1 MRRVIDYSKAMTAL
15 HDEFAIKN
23 EAFHFRMIRW
33 IDLRYQK
40 RMVCGSGG

>member
-1 MRRVIDYSKAMTAL
+1 MKRVINYSEAMTAL

-23 EAFHFRMIRW
+23 EVFHFRMIRW

-40 RMVCGSGG
+40 RMICGSSG